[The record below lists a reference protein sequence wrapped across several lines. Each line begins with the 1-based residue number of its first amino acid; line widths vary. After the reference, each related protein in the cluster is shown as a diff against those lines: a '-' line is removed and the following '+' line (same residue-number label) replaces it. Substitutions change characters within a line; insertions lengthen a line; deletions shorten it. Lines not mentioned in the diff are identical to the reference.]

1 MSAVRLTFEACRN
14 AIYDGLACTPRTCAH
29 THTQKNNGPVVLQSI
44 SQGVTVDTAIS
55 LTEPEQLHS
64 SPQIYKH
71 TDPHTHS
78 SLIADS
84 SARDGWL
91 CVCGPRGECCTLVR
105 VSLGQISHKRSK
117 AVTVPER
124 YTFYHI
130 QQLQTLFTLGEV
142 GTFCMLSY
150 LQYLMISTISR
161 VLTLSHYSIA
171 FELI

>member
-1 MSAVRLTFEACRN
+1 MHTAHV
-14 AIYDGLACTPRTCAH
+14 CTH

-117 AVTVPER
+117 AVTVPEL

-130 QQLQTLFTLGEV
+130 QQLQTNTFYFGRGRHILHVVIFAIFNDLNNIESVDLVTLLH
-142 GTFCMLSY
+142 C
-150 LQYLMISTISR
+150 I
-161 VLTLSHYSIA
+161 
-171 FELI
+171 